1 MVLFTYFDLIQQ
13 MNLNLNKVN
22 NSNNTSD
29 LIKILNNN
37 EYRDAEDIVI
47 YIFQPIF
54 ELIINS
60 MKVELDDKLY
70 SENQISFVLFI
81 LNIIYIIVGYL
92 IYVVPYQNS
101 LKDEIER
108 TQKMIE
114 IIREEIQILYMKN
127 YYERE

>member
-22 NSNNTSD
+22 NSNNISD

-114 IIREEIQILYMKN
+114 IIPEEIQILYMKN